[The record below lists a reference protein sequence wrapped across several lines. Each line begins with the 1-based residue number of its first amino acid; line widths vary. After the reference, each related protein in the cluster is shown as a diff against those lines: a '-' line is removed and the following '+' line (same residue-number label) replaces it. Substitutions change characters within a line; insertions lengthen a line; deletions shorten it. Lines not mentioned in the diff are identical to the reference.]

1 MNKTPTLLFTLIG
14 LTLSLSAITTI
25 PIPAVYAGGGDNDDG
40 NDNKQKVED
49 DSAAAIADCD
59 WNDVEEADFDCI
71 ASAASD
77 ESVIRDKEPT
87 PTEPR
92 PETATLNV
100 CKEVVNVDNADAVP
114 SDFILRFDRG
124 NNPIPDEFP
133 GNADC
138 TEVTIG
144 PGEYVIAE
152 EEFNRDLAVID
163 RSASGDCVSTVGI
176 DSPTATGTITA
187 GETQTCTITNT
198 VSIGE

>member
-49 DSAAAIADCD
+49 GSAAAIADCD
-59 WNDVEEADFDCI
+59 WNDVEQADFDCI

-77 ESVIRDKEPT
+77 ESVIRDREPT
-87 PTEPR
+87 PTEPE
-92 PETATLNV
+92 PATLNV
-100 CKEVVNVDNADAVP
+100 CKEVVNIDNADAVP

-144 PGEYVIAE
+144 PGQYVIAE
-152 EEFNRDLAVID
+152 EEFNRDLTVVD
-163 RSASGDCVSTVGI
+163 RSASGDCVSTVGLE
-176 DSPTATGTITA
+176 SPTATGTITA

-198 VSIGE
+198 VSSITD